1 MERLKRFWNA
11 FRDIAILFSFV
22 VNFVLIV
29 LLLAISVPAIRA
41 VFALKTGMVE
51 PLLND
56 LDAAFVG
63 LGESTIDTEIQVNA
77 PVAIKFDLPL
87 DQSLETNFDL
97 TIEQD
102 TQVVM
107 TTAVPLELPAQFI
120 LPGGGGAINGTV
132 SLSLPAGMVMPVHL
146 SMVVPVRQTIPVRGS
161 IPVNQTVNIQMP
173 VPVHIHLGQSGLDP
187 AVQQL
192 RGVFQPLKTQV
203 ESLPDGLE
211 FR

>member
-1 MERLKRFWNA
+1 MERLNRFWNA
-11 FRDIAILFSFV
+11 FRDIAIIFSFL

-63 LGESTIDTEIQVNA
+63 LGASTIDTEIQVNA
-77 PVAIKFDLPL
+77 PVEIRFDLPL
-87 DQSLETNFDL
+87 DQSLETSFDL
-97 TIEQD
+97 PIEQD
-102 TQVVM
+102 TAVVM
-107 TTAVPLELPAQFI
+107 TTEVPLELPAQFI

-132 SLSLPAGMVMPVHL
+132 SLSLPAGMVMPIHL

-161 IPVNQTVNIQMP
+161 IPVSQTVNIQMP
-173 VPVHIHLGQSGLDP
+173 VPVHIQLGQSGLDP

-192 RGVFQPLKTQV
+192 RAVFQPLKTQV